1 MPLRDDAILP
11 LFDPTTPRFDVVLTA
26 TNDEDVVMILMLEV
40 VRESEPEVTPESDVL
55 LPPGFDSMRVVD
67 VISEA
72 IDDGEVIEVLMLE
85 LVSFW
90 LD

>member
-1 MPLRDDAILP
+1 MPLGDDAILP
-11 LFDPTTPRFDVVLTA
+11 LFDSTTPRFDVVLTA
-26 TNDEDVVMILMLEV
+26 ANDEDVVIVLMLEV

-55 LPPGFDSMRVVD
+55 LPPGFDPVRVVD
-67 VISEA
+67 VVPEA
-72 IDDGEVIEVLMLE
+72 IDDGEIIGVLVLE